1 MALVDSLVR
10 FEEACPLTAG
20 DVIPSNHGS
29 KRSRLR
35 IRSIEATKGQL
46 PKKLCA
52 ASAHR
57 QRLGF
62 EAADGAVSIYFGGAS
77 KPDGPG
83 HGHYVMDRNGKVT
96 YKRDPFDE
104 YGAQNFEENRRE
116 SATREMAQMAMNQW
130 AKNQRTPRMTQY
142 ENFEFKVDVRSGY
155 DRDRDCIV
163 TDMLIYDKHNK
174 REHYHL
180 VIDERGHELFSEW
193 RMNH

>member
-1 MALVDSLVR
+1 MPPHSWRCHTFKSRLEKVKAENQKHRSDKRAIAEKAGVPRQRIDNVWVSKQPTAPSASTSVVR
-10 FEEACPLTAG
+10 ASRTAG
-20 DVIPSNHGS
+20 
-29 KRSRLR
+29 
-35 IRSIEATKGQL
+35 
-46 PKKLCA
+46 
-52 ASAHR
+52 
-57 QRLGF
+57 
-62 EAADGAVSIYFGGAS
+62 Y
-77 KPDGPG
+77 G
-83 HGHYVMDRNGKVT
+83 HCVMDRNGKVT